1 MRQRGKLTMS
11 IINDALKKTQNTM
24 SPDGNQKGDPEGSSS
39 RAIQGSSPQLGDERF
54 AKPPAGKNS
63 GPATPPAG
71 HQPKPTPSVSP
82 QAPLK
87 IRKSKTPLWI
97 GLVVV
102 VFLALTAGLLK
113 FFGQGPFAAKNRQAS
128 SAPGQES
135 PDGLQVSGI
144 MTMENKRV
152 ALINN
157 EIYEVGDI
165 VNGMRIVEIERDKVH
180 LSYGNQNIKI
190 LKVLGH

>member
-24 SPDGNQKGDPEGSSS
+24 SPDGSPKGEPETSS
-39 RAIQGSSPQLGDERF
+39 RAIPESSPQLGDERF

-63 GPATPPAG
+63 EPATPPAG
-71 HQPKPTPSVSP
+71 HRPKPPPSISP
-82 QAPLK
+82 KPPLK
-87 IRKSKTPLWI
+87 NRKSKTPLWI

-102 VFLALTAGLLK
+102 VFLALTTGLLK
-113 FFGQGPFAAKNRQAS
+113 FFGQGPFAAKGRQTS
-128 SAPGQES
+128 SAPRQES

-144 MTMENKRV
+144 MTMGDKRV

-165 VNGMRIVEIERDKVH
+165 VNGMRIVEIEKDKVH
-180 LSYGNQNIKI
+180 LSYGNQGIKT
-190 LKVLGH
+190 LKVFGN